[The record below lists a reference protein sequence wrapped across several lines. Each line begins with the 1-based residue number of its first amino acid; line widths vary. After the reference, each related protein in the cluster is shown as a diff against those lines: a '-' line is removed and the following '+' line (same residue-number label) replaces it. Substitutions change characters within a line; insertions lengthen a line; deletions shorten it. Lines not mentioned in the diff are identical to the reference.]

1 MTTVAA
7 SHQPQAWLSADFAER
22 AGKIRLIVMDVDG
35 VLTDG
40 LIIVDDQGQ
49 EQKNFNVRDGSALVG
64 WMRTGGKT
72 AILSG
77 RYARCVEHRARD
89 LGIQQVLQGNPR
101 KLAGLA
107 QILQEAGVT
116 LEETC
121 FVGDDLPDL
130 PLFGRVG
137 LAAAPADAVEEVL
150 AEAHFVS
157 SHTGGRGV
165 LNQLVKAIMQV
176 QQTWQGHI
184 AWYFERES

>member
-1 MTTVAA
+1 MTSAA
-7 SHQPQAWLSADFAER
+7 TSHKTQPCLSSDFAVR
-22 AGKIRLIVMDVDG
+22 AGRIRLIVMDVDG

-49 EQKNFNVRDGSALVG
+49 ELKHFNVRDGSALVG
-64 WMRTGGKT
+64 WMRTGGKS

-77 RYARCVEHRARD
+77 RRAKCVEHRARD
-89 LGIQQVLQGNPR
+89 LGIQHVIQGNPR
-101 KLAGLA
+101 KLSGLA
-107 QILQEAGVT
+107 QILEQAGVS

-130 PLFGRVG
+130 PLFSRVG

-150 AEAHFVS
+150 AGAHFVS
-157 SHTGGRGV
+157 SQAGGRGV
-165 LNQLVKAIMQV
+165 LNELVKSIMQV

-184 AWYFERES
+184 DWYFERES

>member
-1 MTTVAA
+1 MTTAAA
-7 SHQPQAWLSADFAER
+7 SHQPQALLSADFAER
-22 AGKIRLIVMDVDG
+22 AGRIRLIVMDVDG

-89 LGIQQVLQGNPR
+89 LGIQHVLQGNPR

-107 QILQEAGVT
+107 RILQEAGVT

-137 LAAAPADAVEEVL
+137 LAAAPADAVDEVL
-150 AEAHFVS
+150 AKAHFVS

-184 AWYFERES
+184 DWYFERES

>member
-1 MTTVAA
+1 MTTAAA
-7 SHQPQAWLSADFAER
+7 SHQPQALLSAYFAER
-22 AGKIRLIVMDVDG
+22 AGRIRLIVMDVDG

-89 LGIQQVLQGNPR
+89 LGIQHVLQGNPR

-107 QILQEAGVT
+107 RILQEAGVT

-137 LAAAPADAVEEVL
+137 LAAAPADAVDEVL
-150 AEAHFVS
+150 AKAHFVS

-184 AWYFERES
+184 DWYFERES